1 MVPER
6 KRLMATTHGLKPEEV
21 LCALYSQ
28 AQSPGCGA
36 LNRRSGGLTLEEAR
50 SVLSGG
56 SYIDYLKGRVMKVDL
71 GRVDL
76 DEYLYDRDNGPGAA
90 QRALDDY
97 FTSTPQE
104 RDAKY
109 HAV

>member
-1 MVPER
+1 
-6 KRLMATTHGLKPEEV
+6 MATTHGLKPEEV

-28 AQSPGCGA
+28 AQSPGYGA

-71 GRVDL
+71 SDL
-76 DEYLYDRDNGPGAA
+76 STMEVYLYDRDNGSGSA

-97 FTSTPQE
+97 FASTPQE
-104 RDAKY
+104 RVAKY
-109 HAV
+109 HTV